1 MASFEIKWKPSAIR
15 ELRKLSKEVIAR
27 IVAAV
32 EELAQDPHPAGARK
46 LSGSRH
52 TYRIREGSYRV
63 VYDVDATTVVITIV
77 RVAHRR
83 EAYRR

>member
-1 MASFEIKWKPSAIR
+1 MASFEIRWKPSAIR
-15 ELRKLSKEVIAR
+15 ELRKLPKEMIAR

-32 EELAQDPHPAGARK
+32 EELAKDPHPTGARK

-63 VYDVDATTVVITIV
+63 VYDVDATIVVINIV